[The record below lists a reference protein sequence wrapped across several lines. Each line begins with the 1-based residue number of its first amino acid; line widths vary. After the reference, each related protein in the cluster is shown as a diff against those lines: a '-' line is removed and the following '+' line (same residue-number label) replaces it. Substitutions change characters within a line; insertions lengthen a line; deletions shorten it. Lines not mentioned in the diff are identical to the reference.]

1 MRKISPVWYHKDTY
15 EREKEAKNKLCASRA
30 WHDWADWS
38 RPDLTQTAL
47 LSEIRAKMMCWK
59 AGDPWAFLNHQV
71 PLSQHTRRHPRQ
83 TGGSSE
89 IRSHW
94 PLSLSDTSVWWFPTL
109 TWKQITVSITSFGLP
124 YLPYILGQPGMSKW
138 RRLCSNPTEP
148 SIWSGSTL
156 FATHSVVLFSNFRT
170 SVMKM

>member
-1 MRKISPVWYHKDTY
+1 MNSWVHPPIHSLHSQRFPPKPQYKPTNWPFSRRPLKLEEHEKNKPGWYHKDTY

-83 TGGSSE
+83 TGGSCFNRGLHPIHYRRKVICKFYSLQTREAENVWE
-89 IRSHW
+89 IER
-94 PLSLSDTSVWWFPTL
+94 LF
-109 TWKQITVSITSFGLP
+109 LP
-124 YLPYILGQPGMSKW
+124 
-138 RRLCSNPTEP
+138 
-148 SIWSGSTL
+148 
-156 FATHSVVLFSNFRT
+156 
-170 SVMKM
+170 